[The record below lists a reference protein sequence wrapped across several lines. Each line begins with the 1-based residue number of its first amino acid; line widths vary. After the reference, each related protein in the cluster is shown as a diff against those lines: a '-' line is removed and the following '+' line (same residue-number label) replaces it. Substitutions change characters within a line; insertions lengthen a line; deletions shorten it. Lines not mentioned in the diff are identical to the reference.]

1 MTAPRYGSASLAD
14 VMPSVLALLGVPGET
29 DGLALHADLEGVR
42 RVAVLL
48 VDGLGWHQLPPLLRS
63 LSARKLTSGFPS
75 TTPTSL
81 VTLGTGTTPGT
92 HGVVGFTVNVPG
104 TDRVLNHIRWGAD
117 PDPQVWQPVPT
128 AFDRAAA
135 AGLRSAV
142 VIDPDF
148 EGSGLTVSAYRGA
161 GFRGAAS
168 VDDIAREM
176 LAALAE
182 VPLVYGYFADVDQ
195 TGHVYGVDSTE
206 WRAAVL
212 DAERLVT
219 LLIERLPADAAL
231 LVTADHGQL
240 NVAPEDRFDLD
251 ASPALRAG
259 LRVVAGEPRVR
270 YLHTLPG
277 ARDDVVAA
285 WQAILGP
292 AAWVGTR
299 EEAVARGWYGPVP
312 SVPPV
317 HAARLGDVVVA
328 CRDRY
333 AILASK
339 TEPAL
344 LSRLI
349 AYHGSDTDVEMEIP
363 LLVVRGSAPGS
374 VVRRR

>member
-1 MTAPRYGSASLAD
+1 M
-14 VMPSVLALLGVPGET
+14 
-29 DGLALHADLEGVR
+29 
-42 RVAVLL
+42 
-48 VDGLGWHQLPPLLRS
+48 
-63 LSARKLTSGFPS
+63 
-75 TTPTSL
+75 
-81 VTLGTGTTPGT
+81 
-92 HGVVGFTVNVPG
+92 
-104 TDRVLNHIRWGAD
+104 
-117 PDPQVWQPVPT
+117 PT

-135 AGLRSAV
+135 AGLRTAV
-142 VIDPDF
+142 VVNPDF
-148 EGSGLTVSAYRGA
+148 KGSGLTVSAYRGA

-168 VDDIAREM
+168 ADDIAREM

-182 VPLVYGYFADVDQ
+182 VPLVYGYFPDVDQ
-195 TGHVYGVDSTE
+195 SGHVYGVDSPE
-206 WRAAVL
+206 WRAAL
-212 DAERLVT
+212 RDAERLIT
-219 LLIERLPADAAL
+219 LVLERLPADAAL

-285 WQAILGP
+285 WRAILGP

-299 EEAVARGWYGPVP
+299 EEAIERGWYGPVP
-312 SVPPV
+312 PS
-317 HAARLGDVVVA
+317 HAARVGDVVVA

-333 AILASK
+333 VILATK

-344 LSRLI
+344 ISQLI

-374 VVRRR
+374 VVRRG

>member
-1 MTAPRYGSASLAD
+1 MTSPRYGTASLAD
-14 VMPSVLALLGVPGET
+14 VMPSVLALLGVPGEADT
-29 DGLALHADLEGVR
+29 LGLRADLEGVR

-48 VDGLGWHQLPPLLRS
+48 VDGLGWHQLPLTGPSLRS
-63 LSARKLTSGFPS
+63 LPARKLTSGFPS

-81 VTLGTGTTPGT
+81 VTLGTGVTPGA
-92 HGVVGFTVNVPG
+92 HGIVGFTVNVPG
-104 TDRVLNHIRWGAD
+104 TDRVLNHIRWGTD
-117 PDPQVWQPVPT
+117 PDPQAWQPVPT

-142 VIDPDF
+142 VINPDF

-161 GFRGAAS
+161 GFRGAAT

-176 LAALAE
+176 LAALSE
-182 VPLVYGYFADVDQ
+182 VSLVYGYFPDVD
-195 TGHVYGVDSTE
+195 TSGHVYGVNSTE
-206 WRAAVL
+206 WLAAVA
-212 DAERLVT
+212 DAERLIVR
-219 LLIERLPADAAL
+219 LAERLPADAAL

-240 NVAPEDRFDLD
+240 NVEPEDRFDID

-259 LRVVAGEPRVR
+259 VRVVAGEPRVR

-285 WQAILGP
+285 WKAILGP
-292 AAWVGTR
+292 AAWIGTR

-312 SVPPV
+312 SS
-317 HAARLGDVVVA
+317 HLARLGDVVVA
-328 CRDRY
+328 CRDKY
-333 AILASK
+333 AILATK

-349 AYHGSDTDVEMEIP
+349 AYHGSDTAVEMEIP
-363 LLVVRGSAPGS
+363 LLVAPGS
-374 VVRRR
+374 VVRPR

>member
-1 MTAPRYGSASLAD
+1 VTAPLYGTASLAD
-14 VMPSVLALLGVPGET
+14 VMPSVLGLLGVPGET
-29 DGLALHADLEGVR
+29 DTLALHADLAGVR

-48 VDGLGWHQLPPLLRS
+48 VDGLGWHQLPLAAPLLPSIRS
-63 LSARKLTSGFPS
+63 LPARKLTSGFPS

-81 VTLGTGTTPGT
+81 VTLGTGTTPGA
-92 HGVVGFTVNVPG
+92 HGIVGFTVNVPG

-135 AGLRSAV
+135 AGLRTAV
-142 VIDPDF
+142 VVNPDF

-161 GFRGAAS
+161 GFRGAAAA
-168 VDDIAREM
+168 DDIAREM

-182 VPLVYGYFADVDQ
+182 VPLVYGYFPDVDHA
-195 TGHVYGVDSTE
+195 GHVYGVDSTE
-206 WRAAVL
+206 WRAAVA
-212 DAERLVT
+212 DTDRLVT
-219 LLIERLPADAAL
+219 LLLERLPADAAL

-240 NVAPEDRFDLD
+240 NVAPEDRFDID
-251 ASPALRAG
+251 ATPALRAG
-259 LRVVAGEPRVR
+259 LRVIAGEPRVR

-285 WQAILGP
+285 WRAILGP

-312 SVPPV
+312 PS

-328 CRDRY
+328 CHDRY
-333 AILASK
+333 AILATS

-363 LLVVRGSAPGS
+363 LLVARGS
-374 VVRRR
+374 VVPRR